1 MLQKRV
7 SVGTLA
13 EFAHLSGDLRPAQ
26 QSAERM
32 QEGMRGHQMR
42 QGSYPPGFEKEV
54 PLRLTRQV
62 GPVLLTVYGR
72 CDGLCRI
79 SQPPLVEEI
88 KTTRLDPQL
97 IDPAQHPAHWAQA
110 LLYAYML
117 AQELGAAQ
125 IKTRLVY
132 MDLSGA
138 HKDREE
144 VLDAQ
149 FLADHFLDCAL
160 PYVQWQAQLE
170 AARAKM
176 LPTLQALAFPYP
188 EYRPGQRALAAQTYL
203 ALKHHTALLA
213 QAPTGTGKTA
223 AVLFAALKALGE
235 GHINRV
241 FYLTART
248 TARQAAE
255 NALERMRQGGLWLR
269 AVTLT
274 AKEKLCPVKEAGCDP
289 ALCPLAQGYYDRR
302 SQALEEALDLD
313 SLTRERV
320 LALAQRHQLCPFEMQ
335 LDIAENCDV
344 VICDYNYAFDP
355 RGRLKR
361 FFQEKFDGA
370 LLIDEAHNLLDRA
383 QEMLSA
389 QVRLRDFR
397 RLAGQLKKLA
407 GPEDRLAERTG
418 QVVQALKDLRDSHPI
433 PDWGEDVP
441 QALEEALQLFLDAAR
456 PLLGA
461 AGALNQSLT
470 QLYFDGMNFVRVAGE
485 MGPGHRALYQRE
497 EQDMAVRLWRFD
509 PAPYLAKALRRT
521 RGAALFSA
529 TLAPMPH
536 YMRSLGLDED
546 RGDAMLDLPSP
557 FPPENLCVLRLP
569 LATTLR
575 RREESAP
582 KAAQAILAL
591 CRARR
596 GNYLACFPSYAYL
609 NLVGKYL
616 APQVQD
622 MDLMAQRPNMSEPE
636 REAFIAAF
644 TPNRPRPLLALAVMG
659 GVFAEGVDLPGER
672 LSGVAIVGVGFPQIS
687 LERAALAA
695 ALEESGEPGEGIMG
709 AYVYPGIQRVLQAAG
724 RVIRSEEDQGAIL
737 LIDERYFQPAY
748 QGLLPIHWHVRD
760 ALTVEQ
766 AARRLA
772 RFWSHSGA

>member
-7 SVGTLA
+7 SVGALA

-26 QSAERM
+26 QGAERM
-32 QEGMRGHQMR
+32 QEGLRGHQMR
-42 QGSYPPGFEKEV
+42 QGGYPPGFEKEV

-62 GPVLLTVYGR
+62 GPVRLTVYGR
-72 CDGLCRI
+72 CDGLCRH
-79 SQPPLVEEI
+79 SVPPLVEEI
-88 KTTRLDPQL
+88 KTTRLDPQR
-97 IDPAQHPAHWAQA
+97 IDPAQNPAHWAQA
-110 LLYAYML
+110 LLYAHML

-125 IKTRLVY
+125 VKTRLVY

-144 VLDAQ
+144 VLDAAA
-149 FLADHFLDCAL
+149 LEDHFLGCAL
-160 PYVQWQAQLE
+160 PYARWQAQLE
-170 AARAKM
+170 AAREKM
-176 LPTLQALAFPYP
+176 LPTLRALSFPYP
-188 EYRPGQRALAAQTYL
+188 DYRPGQRELAAQTYL
-203 ALKHHTALLA
+203 ALKRHNALLA
-213 QAPTGTGKTA
+213 QAPTGIGKTA

-235 GHINRV
+235 GHVNRV

-255 NALERMRQGGLWLR
+255 SALARMRRDGLWLR
-269 AVTLT
+269 AITLT
-274 AKEKLCPVKEAGCDP
+274 AKEKLCPLKEAGCDP
-289 ALCPLAQGYYDRR
+289 SLCHLAQGYYDRR
-302 SQALEEALDLD
+302 GQALEEALDLD

-355 RGRLKR
+355 RVRLKR

-383 QEMLSA
+383 REMLSA
-389 QVRLRDFR
+389 QVRLSDFR
-397 RLAGQLKKLA
+397 RLAAHLKKLA
-407 GPEDRLAERTG
+407 GPEDGLLQRIN
-418 QVVQALKDLRDSHPI
+418 QVVQALKDLKESHPA
-433 PDWGEDVP
+433 PDWDEEAP

-485 MGPGHRALYQRE
+485 MGPGYRALYLGE
-497 EQDMAVRLWRFD
+497 ERDMAVRLWCFA
-509 PAPYLAKALRRT
+509 PASYLGKALGRT

-529 TLAPMPH
+529 TLVPLSH
-536 YMRSLGLDED
+536 YMASLGLDED
-546 RGDAMLDLPSP
+546 RGDAQLDLPSP
-557 FPPENLCVLRLP
+557 FPEENLCVLRMP

-582 KAAQAILAL
+582 QVAQAILAL
-591 CRARR
+591 CRAHK

-616 APQVQD
+616 APQAQD
-622 MDLMAQRPNMSEPE
+622 MDLMAQRPNMSEAE

-644 TPNRPRPLLALAVMG
+644 TPERPRPLLALAVMG
-659 GVFAEGVDLPGER
+659 GVFAEGIDLPGER
-672 LSGVAIVGVGFPQIS
+672 LSGAAIVGVGFPQIS

-695 ALEESGEPGEGIMG
+695 ALEESGEPGDGLMG
-709 AYVYPGIQRVLQAAG
+709 AYVYPGLQRVLQAAG
-724 RVIRSEEDQGAIL
+724 RVIRGEEDRGAVL

-748 QGLLPIHWHVRD
+748 EAYLPGQWQVRD
-760 ALTVEQ
+760 ALTVQQ
-766 AARRLA
+766 AARHLA
-772 RFWSHSGA
+772 HFWAT